1 MPGYSHPTTAPN
13 LATPSPAREAHP
25 CIGKAHF
32 QLLKF
37 HVATLAPLGVLALV
51 L

>member
-1 MPGYSHPTTAPN
+1 MPRYSHPTTAPN
-13 LATPSPAREAHP
+13 LVTPSPEPEAHP

-37 HVATLAPLGVLALV
+37 HVATLAPLEVLALV